1 MTSRAVVSSTAQPVL
16 IQSLIVIHGKPSVPK
31 IQNRGVPVA
40 SEMVGHWSQ
49 IGDWDCCPPE
59 KEKEKENKENEKKK
73 LLMISLLISTFGTRR
88 NIYNSYN
95 LPDN

>member
-59 KEKEKENKENEKKK
+59 KEKEKENKENEKK
-73 LLMISLLISTFGTRR
+73 
-88 NIYNSYN
+88 NC
-95 LPDN
+95 